1 MEKLYIPTTTYIFP
15 FVFHTRNFFWYASM
29 KVFENDF
36 GQLEYDEFAKKCCKS
51 FELDYK
57 TLSFILYK
65 DFRPKGLL

>member
-1 MEKLYIPTTTYIFP
+1 
-15 FVFHTRNFFWYASM
+15 M

-36 GQLEYDEFAKKCCKS
+36 GQLEYDEFAIKCCKS

-65 DFRPKGLL
+65 DFCSSLKILPNWKSLAIFTLYFNMQ